1 MYVENNK
8 ETLRVDI
15 PSSSMGL
22 LVIELACLNF
32 VKASN
37 VLINIKYKML
47 NNEKLSVY
55 GEFFYQKNILFEVPF
70 SFLLDSVFFNKF

>member
-8 ETLRVDI
+8 ETLRVDV

-55 GEFFYQKNILFEVPF
+55 GEVFYQKNILFEVPF
-70 SFLLDSVFFNKF
+70 SFLLDSVFFNIF